1 MQELNRD
8 EIRIDNLEVFAYHGV
23 CPEEKVNGQPFYV
36 NAVLYTDIRPAG
48 LEDDLS
54 LSTNYGEI
62 CHFINNW
69 MKENVYDL
77 IETVAESVAEQLLL
91 NFSSI
96 QALELE
102 IRKPKAPVG
111 LPFESVSVRI
121 KRSWHQV
128 YLSLGSNMGDR
139 EAYLRQGLDLL
150 GGNPLIQVQQVA
162 DFLETEPYGGVE
174 QDKFL
179 NTAVKLRTL
188 LTPKEL
194 LQRLHEIEKAA
205 GRTRDI
211 HWGPRTLDMDILF
224 YDKLVYEDD
233 ALVLPHVDLENRYF
247 VLEPLSRIAPN
258 LRHPVLGKTVTQMLG
273 ALPGKTEM

>member
-1 MQELNRD
+1 MNRD
-8 EIRIDNLEVFAYHGV
+8 EIRIDNLEVYAYHGV

-69 MKENVYDL
+69 MKDNVFDL
-77 IETVAESVAEQLLL
+77 IETVAESLAEQILL
-91 NFSSI
+91 NFGSI
-96 QALELE
+96 GELELE

-121 KRSWHQV
+121 SRSWHQV

-139 EAYLRQGLDLL
+139 EAYLKQGIKQLE
-150 GGNPLIQVQQVA
+150 NHPLIQVQKVA
-162 DFLETEPYGGVE
+162 DIIETGAYGGVE
-174 QDKFL
+174 QGDFL

-188 LTPKEL
+188 LSPKEL
-194 LQRLHEIEKAA
+194 LAYLQTIEAAA
-205 GRTRDI
+205 GRTREV

-233 ALVLPHVDLENRYF
+233 VLIIPHVDMENRDF
-247 VLEPLSRIAPN
+247 VLRPLCELAPN
-258 LRHPVLGKTVTQMLG
+258 FRHPVLGRTVTQLLE
-273 ALPGKTEM
+273 ALPR

>member
-1 MQELNRD
+1 MQVLNRD

-174 QDKFL
+174 QGKFL

-273 ALPGKTEM
+273 ALLGKTEM

>member
-139 EAYLRQGLDLL
+139 EVYLRQGLDLL

-258 LRHPVLGKTVTQMLG
+258 LRHPVLGKTVTQMLE

>member
-1 MQELNRD
+1 MNRD

-23 CPEEKVNGQPFYV
+23 AKIEKENGQPFYV

-69 MKENVYDL
+69 MRENMYDL
-77 IETVAESVAEQLLL
+77 IETVAESLAEQILL
-91 NFSSI
+91 NFAI
-96 QALELE
+96 QDLVLE

-121 KRSWHQV
+121 ERSWHQV

-139 EAYLRQGLDLL
+139 EKHLQNAVKEL
-150 GGNPLIQVQQVA
+150 GEHPLIQVQQTA
-162 DFLETEPYGGVE
+162 DIIETESYGGVE

-179 NTAVKLRTL
+179 NTAVKMRTL
-188 LTPKEL
+188 LTAKEL
-194 LQRLHEIEKAA
+194 LKQIHDIEKEE
-205 GRTRDI
+205 GRIRENEI
-211 HWGPRTLDMDILF
+211 HWGPRILDIDIVF
-224 YDKLVYEDD
+224 YDKEVYEDD
-233 ALVLPHVDLENRYF
+233 ALILPHVDMENRYF
-247 VLEPLSRIAPN
+247 VLKPLSQLAPN
-258 LRHPVLGKTVTQMLG
+258 FRHPILGKTVTQLLN
-273 ALPGKTEM
+273 ALPEAK

>member
-1 MQELNRD
+1 MNRD

-69 MKENVYDL
+69 MKDNIYDL
-77 IETVAESVAEQLLL
+77 IETVAESLAEQILL
-91 NFSSI
+91 NFGSI
-96 QALELE
+96 SELVLE

-121 KRSWHQV
+121 RRSWHQV
-128 YLSLGSNMGDR
+128 YLSLGSNIGDR
-139 EAYLRQGLDLL
+139 EAYLKQGLEQLEAH
-150 GGNPLIQVQQVA
+150 PLIQVQRVA
-162 DFLETEPYGGVE
+162 DTVETKAYGGVE
-174 QDKFL
+174 QGDFL

-194 LQRLHEIEKAA
+194 LAQLHTIENGA
-205 GRTRDI
+205 GRTREV
-211 HWGPRTLDMDILF
+211 HWGPRTLDLDILF

-233 ALVLPHVDLENRYF
+233 VLVLPHVDMENRYF
-247 VLEPLSRIAPN
+247 VLKPLSELAPN
-258 LRHPVLGKTVTQMLG
+258 FRHPVLGRTVTQLLE
-273 ALPGKTEM
+273 ALPQ

>member
-1 MQELNRD
+1 MKSRD

-23 CPEEKVNGQPFYV
+23 APAEKANGQPFFV

-69 MKENVYDL
+69 MKDNMYDL
-77 IETVAESVAEQLLL
+77 IETVAESLAEQILL
-91 NFSSI
+91 NFGSI
-96 QALELE
+96 SELIIE

-121 KRSWHQV
+121 RRSWHQV

-139 EAYLRQGLDLL
+139 EEYIKRAIEQIDEH
-150 GGNPLIQVQQVA
+150 PMIQMQKTA
-162 DFLETEPYGGVE
+162 DIIETDAYGGVE
-174 QDKFL
+174 QGKFL
-179 NTAVKLRTL
+179 NTAVLARTL
-188 LTPKEL
+188 LTPEELLKEL
-194 LQRLHEIEKAA
+194 HDIEDEA

-211 HWGPRTLDMDILF
+211 HWGPRTLDIDIIF
-224 YDKLVYEDD
+224 YDKMIYEDD
-233 ALVLPHVDLENRYF
+233 NLILPHIDMENRYF
-247 VLEPLSRIAPN
+247 VLEPLSHIAPN
-258 LRHPVLGKTVTQMLG
+258 FRHPVLGRTVTQLLNDLNKRE
-273 ALPGKTEM
+273 AVE

>member
-1 MQELNRD
+1 MNRD

-23 CPEEKVNGQPFYV
+23 AKIEKENGQPFYV

-69 MKENVYDL
+69 MRGNMYDL
-77 IETVAESVAEQLLL
+77 IETVAESLAEQILL
-91 NFSSI
+91 NFAI
-96 QALELE
+96 QDLVLE

-121 KRSWHQV
+121 ERSWHQV

-139 EAYLRQGLDLL
+139 EKHLQNAVKEL
-150 GGNPLIQVQQVA
+150 GEHPLIQVQQTA
-162 DFLETEPYGGVE
+162 DIIETESYGGVE

-179 NTAVKLRTL
+179 NTAVKMRTL
-188 LTPKEL
+188 LTAKEL
-194 LQRLHEIEKAA
+194 LKQIHDIEKEE
-205 GRTRDI
+205 GRIRENEI
-211 HWGPRTLDMDILF
+211 HWGPRILDIDIVF
-224 YDKLVYEDD
+224 YDKEVYEDD
-233 ALVLPHVDLENRYF
+233 ALILPHVDMENRYF
-247 VLEPLSRIAPN
+247 VLKPLSQLAPN
-258 LRHPVLGKTVTQMLG
+258 FRHPILGKTVTQLLN
-273 ALPGKTEM
+273 ALPEAK